1 MSAPQVY
8 RLLSALLVRTMRPLV
23 RLMLRNG
30 ITYHAFSDLVKGLF
44 VEIAEKEFRIPARK
58 QSDSR
63 ISVITG
69 LTRRDIKR
77 FTNVEPPEY
86 AEEFVQKN
94 RAARVISG
102 WIQDKDFLD
111 DKGEPCDLPFENKTH
126 DDSKTKNQ
134 LTFTDLVYRHS
145 SDTPPRAVLDE
156 LIRVGGASRLTNGNI
171 TLLTR
176 AYIPLS
182 DDVHKV
188 AIMGAL
194 VHNFMSTLEN
204 NFWLNPEDPLFQR
217 MVQSRSIPEEKVL
230 EFHLLAQQKAQK
242 MLEELDAWL
251 LENETPDEVAVMTE
265 TQNIGLG
272 VYYFQNK
279 S

>member
-1 MSAPQVY
+1 MSAPQIY
-8 RLLSALLVRTMRPLV
+8 RLLSGLLVNIMRPLV

-30 ITYHAFSDLVKGLF
+30 ITYHAFADLVKGLF
-44 VEIAEKEFRIPARK
+44 VEVAEKEFRIPARK

-77 FTNVEPPEY
+77 FSHVKPPEH
-86 AEEFVQKN
+86 AEEFVRNN

-102 WIQDKDFLD
+102 WIQDKDFHD
-111 DKGEPCDLPFENKTH
+111 ENGQPRDLPFENRVQDNETRPE
-126 DDSKTKNQ
+126 

-156 LIRVGGASRLTNGNI
+156 MIRVGGAARLTSGHI

-182 DDVHKV
+182 DDIDKV
-188 AIMGAL
+188 AIMGSM

-204 NFWLNPEDPLFQR
+204 NFWLNDGDPLFQR
-217 MVQSRSIPEEKVL
+217 MVQNRNIPAEKVL
-230 EFHLLAQQKAQK
+230 EFQLLAQRKSQKL
-242 MLEELDAWL
+242 LEELDVWL
-251 LENETPDEVAVMTE
+251 LENEASNEMAAITE
-265 TQNIGLG
+265 TRHIGLG
-272 VYYFQNK
+272 VYSFQNK
-279 S
+279 SQ